1 MRKWAVVLC
10 AVMASAVLGPWN
22 AGAEDLAKQKLDAL
36 VKKIE
41 GKIEQAKA
49 QGEKQ
54 KPGLKASRS
63 NSQSSVYW
71 KDGEKPSGKP
81 VGTVNEEQSLST
93 VLSYVKAG
101 KAEEAKTELASHLR
115 RFPAGDFTKD
125 ARELQKTLQVAFVS
139 RTDE

>member
-1 MRKWAVVLC
+1 MKKWAVVVC
-10 AVMASAVLGPWN
+10 ALMMSAILGPWN
-22 AGAEDLAKQKLDAL
+22 AVAEDNAKMKLDAL

-41 GKIEQAKA
+41 GKMEQAKA

-63 NSQSSVYW
+63 TSQGGVYW
-71 KDGEKPSGKP
+71 KDGEKPAGKP
-81 VGTVNEEQSLST
+81 SGTVSEEQSLST
-93 VLSYVKAG
+93 VLAFVKAG
-101 KAEEAKTELASHLR
+101 KAEEAKSEIASHLR
-115 RFPAGDFTKD
+115 RFPAGDFSKD